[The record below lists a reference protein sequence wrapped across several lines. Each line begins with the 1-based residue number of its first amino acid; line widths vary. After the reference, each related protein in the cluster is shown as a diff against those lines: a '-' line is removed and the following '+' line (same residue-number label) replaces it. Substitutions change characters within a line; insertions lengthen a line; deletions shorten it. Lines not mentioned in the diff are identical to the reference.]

1 MPSVFQVESTTES
14 REEAS
19 RIANALVERRLA
31 ACVQIVG
38 PIRSTFWWEGRV
50 QDAEEFLLLCKVPGE
65 RLDEA
70 TALVEELH
78 SYDVPEVLAFE
89 VAHGSR
95 SHLDWVAAETTEQQ
109 GPGYVGN
116 RRLPKD

>member
-1 MPSVFQVESTTES
+1 MPSVFQVESTTDS

-19 RIANALVERRLA
+19 KIASALVERRLA

-38 PIRSTFWWEGRV
+38 PIVSTFRWEGRV
-50 QDAEEFLLLCKVPGE
+50 QDAEEFLLLCKVPEE

-70 TALVEELH
+70 TALIEELH

-95 SHLDWVAAETTEQQ
+95 FYLDWVAAEAAEE
-109 GPGYVGN
+109 
-116 RRLPKD
+116 